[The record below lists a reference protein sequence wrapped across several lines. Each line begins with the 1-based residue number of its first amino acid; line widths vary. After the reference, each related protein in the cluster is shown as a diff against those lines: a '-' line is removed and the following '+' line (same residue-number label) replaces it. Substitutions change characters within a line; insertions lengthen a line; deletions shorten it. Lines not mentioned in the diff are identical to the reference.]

1 MYNNVDELESLFC
14 LAKSAPREVGRAGI
28 EGKGR
33 HGQSSFD
40 PAGTAVIL
48 VLLRITLRLQTPET
62 SEMMGKGRKQ
72 GGALWSA

>member
-14 LAKSAPREVGRAGI
+14 LAKSAPREVGRVGI
-28 EGKGR
+28 EGKGG

-48 VLLRITLRLQTPET
+48 VLLRITLRLQTSET
-62 SEMMGKGRKQ
+62 SEMMGERRKQ
-72 GGALWSA
+72 GGAPWSA